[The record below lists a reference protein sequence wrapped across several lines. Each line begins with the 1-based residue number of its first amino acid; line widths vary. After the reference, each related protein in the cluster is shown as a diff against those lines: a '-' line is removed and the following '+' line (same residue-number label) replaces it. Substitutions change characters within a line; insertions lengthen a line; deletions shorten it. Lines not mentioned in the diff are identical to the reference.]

1 MQAKFL
7 ILILLILSSSIVSF
21 GASDTNNNN
30 VFIKAEFANENEKL
44 EVTTVLVTDKISE
57 NYELTDWARNQ
68 LLGNHDSTIV
78 VLDDGTIQNKRYSQR
93 LYSTIIEKLSNVKKN
108 IRTVKSSIDQ
118 GLVNKANSGKE
129 LFFKHER
136 ISLSLLRTVING
148 TTVST
153 GLIIAS
159 GLTPAASISI
169 GVLSGSLS
177 GLVQFFNPEFQS
189 LIDGNHEKNQ
199 KMIKESRVGGLKVKT
214 MQLTR
219 WFLTEVALYTLI
231 EGFSISVGAPSDT
244 LMRESYKVL
253 KSSLLA
259 TASQGLWDST
269 VASETKERLREA
281 GNNAELRQKVQF
293 NANVKA
299 FAVSMVSVFGGVMTL
314 VGSPVGSW
322 SLGILGVTGVLYT
335 AKSWYIKKQ
344 SAKSN
349 RIDFMLVNCHNVF
362 M

>member
-1 MQAKFL
+1 LKAKLLFL
-7 ILILLILSSSIVSF
+7 IIIILSTSVVTY
-21 GASDTNNNN
+21 GASDSKN
-30 VFIKAEFANENEKL
+30 VFIKASFSNENERL
-44 EVTTVLVTDKISE
+44 EVTTVLINDNISE
-57 NYELTDWARNQ
+57 NYELTDWAKKE
-68 LLGNHDSTIV
+68 LSGLHDSTIV
-78 VLDDGTIQNKRYSQR
+78 VLDDGTEVNKRYSEKI
-93 LYSTIIEKLSNVKKN
+93 YSSILDKLSNVRKN
-108 IRTVKSSIDQ
+108 IKTVKSSVNQ
-118 GLVNKANSGKE
+118 ALVNKKNTGKE

-136 ISLSLLRTVING
+136 ISLSLLRTVVNG

-169 GVLSGSLS
+169 GILSGSLS
-177 GLVQFFNPEFQS
+177 GLVQFFNPQFQS
-189 LIDGNHEKNQ
+189 LIDGNHEKN
-199 KMIKESRVGGLKVKT
+199 KKIIKESKVGGLKVKT

-219 WFLTEVALYTLI
+219 WFFTEVALYTLI

-269 VASETKERLREA
+269 VATETKERLRAA
-281 GNNAELRQKVQF
+281 GGNAELRQKVQF

-314 VGSPVGSW
+314 VGSPVGGW

-335 AKSWYIKKQ
+335 AKSWYAKRQ
-344 SAKSN
+344 SGQSG
-349 RIDFMLVNCHNVF
+349 RIDFMLANCHNVF